1 MHKILITNVCGF
13 LFSQLIRFGDECC
26 KMADAAVNAYKVG
39 LSSVIIGRRNEEFV
53 FDGVDIQ

>member
-1 MHKILITNVCGF
+1 MTNVCGF
-13 LFSQLIRFGDECC
+13 LFSQFIRFGDECC